1 MNYRKDYAK
10 DAYLEKVEVDLG
22 RDSYYGIENSDDNTL
37 EFGYRVYSSSTGTK
51 AYEYYMFDFEYYK
64 GSWEFTIS
72 GNGQSDGW
80 SLERGLKKDIV
91 RKILSYLKVFRKRID
106 RGELLVCKRLI
117 KKFGE
122 VS

>member
-1 MNYRKDYAK
+1 MLNYKLTNRQYDILF
-10 DAYLEKVEVDLG
+10 DVVNWD
-22 RDSYYGIENSDDNTL
+22 DSNTSV
-37 EFGYRVYSSSTGTK
+37 FGYKLYSSSTGTK
-51 AYEYYMFDFEYYK
+51 AYEFYMFDFEYYK

-106 RGELLVCKRLI
+106 RGELLVCRRLI
-117 KKFGE
+117 EKFGG
-122 VS
+122 VA

>member
-1 MNYRKDYAK
+1 MINYKLTNRQYDILF
-10 DAYLEKVEVDLG
+10 DVINWD
-22 RDSYYGIENSDDNTL
+22 DDNTL
-37 EFGYRVYSSSTGTK
+37 EFGYKVCSPSTGTQ

-106 RGELLVCKRLI
+106 RGELLVCKRLV

-122 VS
+122 VA